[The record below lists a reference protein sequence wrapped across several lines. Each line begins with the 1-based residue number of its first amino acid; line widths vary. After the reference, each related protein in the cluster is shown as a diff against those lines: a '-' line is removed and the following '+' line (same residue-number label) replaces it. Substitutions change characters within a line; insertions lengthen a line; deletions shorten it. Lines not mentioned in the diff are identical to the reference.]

1 MLGAQWPIMLTSGY
15 LSRAGGT
22 SYLSLSG
29 LSQTLSSDLLLS
41 TALARDTVSSP
52 PSGGSHLPPRI
63 LAPVLAYCPAEHAA
77 LHLQP
82 GHKVAEAQDHAPVL
96 AAAAPVLALLPG
108 SLVVLQNHG
117 LDVLAVLG
125 LHGEGALHAAPDR

>member
-1 MLGAQWPIMLTSGY
+1 MLTNEH
-15 LSRAGGT
+15 LCRAGGT

-41 TALARDTVSSP
+41 TLLACNTVSSP

-63 LAPVLAYCPAEHAA
+63 LAPVLAYCPAAHAA

-82 GHKVAEAQDHAPVL
+82 GDRLAGAQDHVPVL

-108 SLVVLQNHG
+108 SLVVFQNGG